1 MCDCEVA
8 DETIKFSLE
17 DMSGYKVNVVCTDLG
32 LTSLPLHLP
41 PDTIYLNMANNRV
54 QRFLPIQDFSTS
66 TTTLTLY
73 HMFKVYFQ

>member
-41 PDTIYLNMANNRV
+41 PDTIYLNMANNQVANYIVIHHLHRYPYN
-54 QRFLPIQDFSTS
+54 LH
-66 TTTLTLY
+66 L
-73 HMFKVYFQ
+73 